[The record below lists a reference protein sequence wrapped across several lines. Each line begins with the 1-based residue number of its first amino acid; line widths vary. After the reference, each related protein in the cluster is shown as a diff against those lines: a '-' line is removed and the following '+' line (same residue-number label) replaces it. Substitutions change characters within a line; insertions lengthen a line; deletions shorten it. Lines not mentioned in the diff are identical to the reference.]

1 MGALLEIENLT
12 KSFAGEERIA
22 LFTGVTAAVEEQTA
36 VALIGASGQGKS
48 TLLRI
53 LGRLD
58 MPDSGTLRFHDRPST
73 EWSPLEWRKRIA
85 YVAQQAVMLPGTVE
99 DNLRTVSRLHHLPFE
114 DALAGKLMEEL
125 GLSDIS
131 RAKDASALSGG
142 QKQRL
147 ALIRTLLLM
156 PEVLLLD
163 EVTSSLDGESKKLVE
178 ETLAAWRR
186 ERGTSLVWVTHD
198 LEQARLCSERIWH
211 MAGQTLQED
220 MPTESYF
227 AGEHPVP
234 AGANGEEVRA

>member
-1 MGALLEIENLT
+1 MGALLEMDNLA
-12 KSFAGEERIA
+12 KSFAGEDRIT
-22 LFTGVTAAVEEQTA
+22 LFTEVTAAVEERTA

-58 MPDSGTLRFHDRPST
+58 APDSGTLRFHGRPAT
-73 EWSPLEWRKRIA
+73 EWTPLEWRKRIA

-99 DNLRTVSRLHHLPFE
+99 DNLRAVSRLHQLPFE
-114 DALAGKLMEEL
+114 DELAGKLMDEL

-147 ALIRTLLLM
+147 ALIRTLLLK
-156 PEVLLLD
+156 PEILLLD

-178 ETLAAWRR
+178 EALAAWRH
-186 ERGTSLVWVTHD
+186 ERGTALVWVTHD
-198 LEQARLCSERIWH
+198 LEQARLCSERVWH

-220 MPTESYF
+220 MPTDSYF
-227 AGEHPVP
+227 AQEHPVP
-234 AGANGEEVRA
+234 VGASGGEARL